1 VRVFIAEGDRTDRK
15 HARLK
20 YVLDDW
26 GIERFMA
33 AVAQELPFTPI
44 AAPPGIDRLPAPAV
58 KDAHIGIYP
67 QKQPGLNYIGVA
79 LPVGRLTTAQ
89 MRGLADIA
97 DALGSGTIR
106 LTVWQNLLLSD
117 IPDDKIAT
125 AEAMIAALGLA
136 THTSAVRA
144 GLIACTGN
152 TGCRFS
158 ATDTKGHAAR
168 LADHL
173 DARVALDRPVNIHLT
188 GCPNSCAQHYVGDI
202 GLLGIKVGDDMVEGY
217 TILVGGGAGGERKM
231 ARELYAD
238 VPADDMPARVERVLG
253 TYVARRD
260 VDESFHHF
268 ANRHSVEELRL
279 LCAAGP

>member
-1 VRVFIAEGDRTDRK
+1 
-15 HARLK
+15 
-20 YVLDDW
+20 
-26 GIERFMA
+26 
-33 AVAQELPFTPI
+33 
-44 AAPPGIDRLPAPAV
+44 
-58 KDAHIGIYP
+58 
-67 QKQPGLNYIGVA
+67 
-79 LPVGRLTTAQ
+79 
-89 MRGLADIA
+89 
-97 DALGSGTIR
+97 
-106 LTVWQNLLLSD
+106 
-117 IPDDKIAT
+117 
-125 AEAMIAALGLA
+125 MIAALGLA
-136 THTSAVRA
+136 TRTSAVRA

-168 LADHL
+168 LADYL
-173 DARVALDRPVNIHLT
+173 DSQLTLDRPVNIHLT